1 MDLRSREVF
10 LTTELT
16 IDGFGANGDSAYE
29 SVKEHKDRLFP
40 GVKTSKTIENQQKP
54 SPQIGLGRRCRRFES
69 CHSDHIECS

>member
-29 SVKEHKDRLFP
+29 SVKEHKIQLVS
-40 GVKTSKTIENQQKP
+40 GTKTAKN
-54 SPQIGLGRRCRRFES
+54 C
-69 CHSDHIECS
+69 